1 MKSKSKKQKSIDRK
15 NAVDGEFKDVVVV
28 SDLNDTERKKNLIAD
43 LVKESVQ
50 DEKNQKVS
58 RKQSLIE
65 MLTGEVIEQKEEKE
79 EKEDAQEDAQEDP
92 KTSNQESAKNSSIK
106 KEDSKE
112 DSKKDL
118 KKNTK
123 KSKEKSNR
131 SSLISMLAGEEPVK
145 EDQTSP
151 KNVSQS
157 QNSLNQPLFNSKSE
171 EHLSSLINE
180 LIPKNDLSLFL
191 EKVKMQ
197 GSSGNSSINIK
208 TKKKTAGDALLIH
221 WNGRFGNRMHT
232 YAYLHNRAKKF
243 GGQVYLPS
251 DWEGKQLFN
260 LDYKIIDDD
269 ELRLAINQSIQP
281 FDSLDHRLKKLREF
295 NNRSEFNFQYC
306 NPDNPQQ
313 TYKDFKSGVAIDS
326 VCAYHHKIF
335 DDMKLSDVLKLYEFN
350 DKVKNLDI
358 YKRLEDKQGTY
369 DIAHLRRDDI
379 SNVNYKKNG
388 GYSVISKE
396 AYLKAFEKFDYN
408 PDEIEWTSDDW
419 SGKWGVGNSIAQG
432 AIERRGSWTYP
443 VGAEVL
449 PEIIF
454 DWLPDFLRLYFAR
467 SIFRANSSFSFWA
480 CTLSKGRENPP
491 RIFAPRLD
499 HRILYAKKETYEQ
512 ETEFDFE
519 EGNHPHWLCISGK
532 DNCDNILFS
541 DEPKPKSN
549 KK

>member
-28 SDLNDTERKKNLIAD
+28 NNLNDVERKKNLIAD
-43 LVKESVQ
+43 LVKQNTQ
-50 DEKNQKVS
+50 DEQTEKDLKKQK
-58 RKQSLIE
+58 LIE
-65 MLTGEVIEQKEEKE
+65 MLVGEVLEEKKADE
-79 EKEDAQEDAQEDP
+79 EPAKKADEEPVEKINKQEA
-92 KTSNQESAKNSSIK
+92 AKNSAIK
-106 KEDSKE
+106 KEELKK
-112 DSKKDL
+112 DSKK
-118 KKNTK
+118 NTE
-123 KSKEKSNR
+123 KSKAKSNR
-131 SSLISMLAGEEPVK
+131 SSLVSMLAGEEPVK
-145 EDQTSP
+145 EDQASP
-151 KNVSQS
+151 KNISQS
-157 QNSLNQPLFNSKSE
+157 ENSLNQPLFNSKSE

-180 LIPKNDLSLFL
+180 LIPKNNLPLFL

-197 GSSGNSSINIK
+197 GSSGNSSLNIK
-208 TKKKTAGDALLIH
+208 TKKKTKGDVLLIH

-232 YAYLHNRAKKF
+232 YAYIHNRAKKF

-295 NNRSEFNFQYC
+295 NDRSEFNFQYC
-306 NPDNPQQ
+306 NPDNPTQ
-313 TYKDFKSGVAIDS
+313 TYKDFKSGVAVDS

-335 DDMKLSDVLKLYEFN
+335 DDMKLEDVLKLYEFN

-396 AYLKAFEKFDYN
+396 AYLKAFEKFGYN

-449 PEIIF
+449 PGIIF

-519 EGNHPHWLCISGK
+519 EGNHPHWLCITGK

-541 DEPKPKSN
+541 DEPKPKPN